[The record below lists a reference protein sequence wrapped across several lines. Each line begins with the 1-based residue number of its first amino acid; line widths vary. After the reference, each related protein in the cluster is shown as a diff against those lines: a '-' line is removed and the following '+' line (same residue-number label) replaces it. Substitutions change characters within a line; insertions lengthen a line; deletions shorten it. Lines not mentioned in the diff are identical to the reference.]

1 MSSSNLNKK
10 RARTTDPLTITLG
23 KNNNNSYYYI
33 SDSLSGGNHKIKIS
47 MVDLSNPKEEK
58 QISLKEHEEEN
69 DTSLDIL
76 NLSHQILK
84 EEFPKIV
91 NNIKNN
97 ETEKIYLPI
106 SSSWFNMDN
115 IHEIEIKSLPEYF
128 CGKFPSKTPQ
138 IYKKYRNFIINLYRE
153 NSTMYLSS
161 NTCRKHLPGDACAIL
176 RIHAFLEHWGLI
188 NFKLNQKF
196 KPNFIPKAF
205 NFKSPIYIDSN
216 LFMLDNITDNNNN
229 NGDNNNITNINN
241 IANYNTPESSII
253 LTSNKKKEIARL
265 YPINKISNKMFNN
278 FIDNCKEVN
287 SYIEENPNLQ
297 LKKFRK
303 INFLSQNY
311 RPKCEVC
318 GNFCSMEWYITKENK
333 EEDNDS
339 SNDIN
344 VSINI
349 DEQSLKKE
357 FNIICEECFNS
368 DIPLP
373 NELERENFELTSIYN
388 FFSKEKLNNRIISRI
403 NNEQWS
409 KEEDNKLLE
418 GIKNNKNWDE
428 IVNSLG
434 NNTNKTKKDCI
445 FHLLQ
450 MPMNEIEEKY
460 KEKEN
465 KNDEE
470 EENDLMEEDEIIE
483 EKDIVGNNNEK
494 ENNIQKEN
502 NSENINN
509 VENNNINNINESN
522 IENEDEKNKI
532 INNENK
538 EENKENIEFN
548 YEENKKMN
556 NMLEIFMRLFKRYL
570 NENNNNNTF
579 NNNNI
584 EKEEKEKDIS
594 NKSFKEII
602 YKTFAKSINKCK
614 ELKNEEKN
622 EMKNI
627 VDILVFLQMKKIEL
641 KMNYFKQFE
650 RVLEFKRT
658 QLKKIETDIIQERIK
673 LITKKLLLQKKQQLA
688 NENK

>member
-58 QISLKEHEEEN
+58 QMSLKEHEEEN

-509 VENNNINNINESN
+509 VENNNINNINGSN

-584 EKEEKEKDIS
+584 EKDEKEKDIS

-627 VDILVFLQMKKIEL
+627 VDILVYLEMKKIEL
-641 KMNYFKQFE
+641 KMNYFKSLE
-650 RVLEFKRT
+650 RLLEFKKT

-673 LITKKLLLQKKQQLA
+673 LITKKLLLQQKQQQI